1 MTAIEVQLHYAG
13 DFRRKRLN
21 VAAWPVIGVRQ
32 ARRRGVLPGTG
43 RRACSADV
51 CLIESLKRYTKVA
64 ADIGSLEAIT
74 RLGVMPSDAL
84 Q

>member
-1 MTAIEVQLHYAG
+1 
-13 DFRRKRLN
+13 
-21 VAAWPVIGVRQ
+21 
-32 ARRRGVLPGTG
+32 
-43 RRACSADV
+43 V

-74 RLGVMPSDAL
+74 KAERVMPSDAL